1 MYGRVVIYTYDED
14 RDELETKARAAVI
27 PIVTTTPGY
36 ISYGVLFHD
45 DRVISTSAWE
55 SEEHAK
61 AADAALG
68 EWVRSNTTM
77 QVESRFTGDF
87 SWLELA
93 SR

>member
-14 RDELETKARAAVI
+14 RDALETKARAGVI
-27 PIVTTTPGY
+27 PIVTNTPGY
-36 ISYGVLFHD
+36 ISYGVLFVD
-45 DRVISTSAWE
+45 DRVVSTSAWE

-61 AADAALG
+61 AADGAIL
-68 EWVRSNTTM
+68 EWVKANTTM
-77 QVESRFTGDF
+77 QVDKRFTGDF